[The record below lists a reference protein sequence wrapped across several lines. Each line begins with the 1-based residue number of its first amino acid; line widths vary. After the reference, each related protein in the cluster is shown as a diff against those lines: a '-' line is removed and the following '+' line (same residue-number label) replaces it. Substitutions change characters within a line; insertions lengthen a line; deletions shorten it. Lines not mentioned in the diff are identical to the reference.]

1 MPPLIPLNPDL
12 PSSYQIPGIYGYIS
26 LLGAGPTPLNRRV
39 NLLGYRTSTGTA
51 AAGTPIRVN
60 NEDDVVLYCG
70 KGSDLHRMY
79 RAFQSQGAVGAEVWV
94 TPMTAPSGT
103 VQTRLIKVMAM
114 PSTDGAYGSSFGAVL
129 DTQSKTGALAAG
141 IWTLWICGYRCD
153 CIIANG
159 DTYATI
165 ATNMVAEINKVVDF
179 LPYTAANSGTQT
191 ITLTARHAALTAAD
205 CPIVSTFT
213 NQTAMYLA
221 ASPGTLT
228 LANASHAVNTGS
240 IILYCATQSATS
252 AIAANTAV
260 NTLAATL
267 VSSIN
272 SANNFPLAAAQAAA
286 TAIATLFYQND
297 RVVNWLAAAIT
308 PAATI
313 TTTLAAAWGNEAAG
327 LPSSSTPALSQV
339 LTNIKG
345 VSDSGGAFRHWITNF
360 TGAGSYITDAT
371 YTQTGSATEY
381 AVMGTIST
389 HIEAEGN
396 GRVCKGQR
404 VFLADSRALATAGAI
419 PTGTSPALTA
429 SPRYRLLYV
438 PACPQQALEMAAR
451 ACAIVVGEDFL
462 PRNYAGKLLTTDSKV
477 PLLGIH
483 PAVAM
488 TDSDANSAML
498 TYYMTPVRMDTQG
511 RYTIVSGRTTAKP
524 GSSIDVRFVFWGTID
539 VVDYFR
545 DDLRSYLGG
554 LLQGKSIKAYSQP
567 VSTNCVTPDAVRD
580 LCFGR
585 ALTWDGLD
593 YYDGAARLKDY
604 FAAGI
609 NSFVPSRIDVAVP
622 LAEPVPLEQVSLYF
636 MQVA

>member
-12 PSSYQIPGIYGYIS
+12 PSSYQVPGIFGFIS
-26 LLGAGPTPLNRRV
+26 LLGSGPTPLNRRV
-39 NLLGYRTSTGTA
+39 NMLGYRTATGTA

-60 NEDDVVLYCG
+60 NEDDIVLYAG

-79 RAFQSQGAVGAEVWV
+79 RAFQSQGAVGAEVWI
-94 TPMTAPSGT
+94 TPMTVPSGT
-103 VQTRLIKVMAM
+103 AQTAIIKVLAM
-114 PSTDGAYGSSFGAVL
+114 PTTDGTYGASFGAVL
-129 DTQSKTGALAAG
+129 DTQTKTGALAAG
-141 IWTLWICGYRCD
+141 IWTIWIQGYRCD

-179 LPYTAANSGTQT
+179 LSVTAANGGTAT
-191 ITLTARHAALTAAD
+191 ITLTARHTALTSAD
-205 CPIVSTFT
+205 IPIVSTFT
-213 NQTAMYLA
+213 NQGAMYLA
-221 ASPGTLT
+221 ASPGIFT

-240 IILYCATQSATS
+240 IILYCASQSATS
-252 AIAANTAV
+252 ALAANTAV
-260 NTLAATL
+260 NTLAATA

-272 SANNFPLAAAQAAA
+272 SANNFPLAAAQ
-286 TAIATLFYQND
+286 TVPSAIVTLFYQND

-313 TTTLAAAWGNEAAG
+313 TTTLTAAFGTAAAG

-345 VSDSGGAFRHWITNF
+345 VSDSGGAFRHWLTAF
-360 TGAGSYITDAT
+360 TGAGSYITDAA
-371 YTQTGSATEY
+371 YTQSGSATEY
-381 AVMGTIST
+381 SIMGTLST
-389 HIEAEGN
+389 HIEGEGN

-404 VFLADSRALATAGAI
+404 VFVAGTQSLSIVGAL
-419 PTGTSPALTA
+419 PVGTSPALTA

-438 PACPQQALEMAAR
+438 PACPQQAMEMAAR

-498 TYYMTPVRMDTQG
+498 TYYMTPVRMDNQG

-524 GSSIDVRFVFWGTID
+524 GSAIDVRFAFWGTID
-539 VVDYFR
+539 TVDYFR

-567 VSTNCVTPDAVRD
+567 VTTNCVTPDAVRD

-593 YYDGAARLKDY
+593 YFDGAARLKDY

-609 NSFVPSRIDVAVP
+609 NAFVPSRIDVAVP